1 MKQNTTLTS
10 DARIGIINR
19 GESAMRFIRAVREYN
34 SLHGTTLSTAAFY
47 LDVEE
52 EALFV
57 KEADFAIRLST
68 LSEFPNSTGSP
79 YLNRRLM
86 VDALK
91 QAECGAVWVG
101 WGFLSED
108 AEFIEML
115 ENERFVFLGPSARA
129 MGLLGDKIQA
139 KDLAER
145 SDVPIL
151 PWSKGPIKTLDEARA
166 MAEKIGYPCIIKAAN
181 AGGGRGIRFVM
192 TPEEL
197 ERQYNSAREETVRI
211 TGGDVVFMEHL
222 VLRGRHLEVQCL
234 ADRHGTV
241 RTFGVRDCS
250 VQRRNQKIIEETPP
264 PEFSGEYI
272 AEMEAAAARLIKAAD
287 YESAGT
293 VEFLYDLDTEEFYF
307 MEVNTR
313 LQVEHPITEQLYA
326 VDLVKGQIDVACNA
340 DIRDLGDDQPRGH
353 VIEVRLNAEDP
364 DREFTPAPGRVERYT
379 IPAGPGIRVDSG
391 IEHGSVI
398 PTEFDSMIAKIIA
411 SGPSRPEAIA
421 RLKRALQELRIK
433 IERGT
438 TNRALLLELLE
449 TPEIASGGV
458 STRFVE
464 QWLLEGRRPAPREG
478 YQIALVAAAI
488 DQYLTEYRAQL
499 ANFNQQ
505 LSTAGS
511 PREVGDAKGIEC
523 ALSAEGRS
531 YQFLVKA
538 LGENRYHLEIDGH
551 VITAEYVERDQESLL
566 SYAGTRYRIQL
577 VDRGDALQCEVNSVP
592 YAIGVE
598 AGGAVKA
605 PSPSLVLSIAVE
617 PGQSVQKGQLLLS
630 LEAMK
635 MEMIV
640 EAPESGVVKELLV
653 RKGEQVAAGQPLVQ
667 IEAGAEGDAGAET
680 APDTPAIE
688 FTQQAVEG
696 GAARWD
702 ILAREYRAVFLGYD
716 HRNDMFALFTEMKRL
731 AETDA
736 NIRRRFAESM
746 LEGVT
751 IFAGIERLFAA
762 INLEAAGFAR
772 PASYQELLVHYFK
785 RTVDRDKGLPQ
796 TFLDALQRALGWYGL
811 HDSSDEDRL
820 RGALLRMFRS
830 HGDLKLKRD
839 LLQFSL
845 FELEH
850 LVAPDDV
857 PSELADA
864 LDDITFLSQSEAP
877 SLADAAIHARYHFI
891 DRVLLENLREE
902 KRDTVARA
910 LDLVSGRRGEHKPH
924 TKRQVLQNLVDTG
937 HNVVAGLV
945 AEIVAAPGG
954 TRASIA
960 IEVLVQR
967 FNRDREYLQ
976 GKAVAVDNSGVAV
989 FRAQC
994 RTSPHEPGSER
1005 EVSSIIA
1012 VAKESELTAAYDAL
1026 ETLAS
1031 DNESNGGAEL
1041 ELILLI
1047 SRDEQSPETDRLVA
1061 HTLERP
1067 LAASFLA
1074 LGVIPPDGRRYYRTL
1089 HYADDGT
1096 WCEDHARLSFGPM
1109 SYRELRVFRL
1119 RRFHLEMLYQ
1129 SESVYVVG
1137 ATAKDNP
1144 RDERL
1149 FALVQVPST
1158 RVELDE
1164 HGNIAR
1170 MVALENVLM
1179 EAVYAMRAEQAG
1191 RKRRLHWNR
1200 IFLHA
1205 RTVLQATIDQVRD
1218 YGGRLAA
1225 RTTDLGIEQLV
1236 VYSRRSRPSD
1246 GELEQIELVFENISG
1261 STFSLR
1267 GRSPSTEALAPMDS
1281 YVAKVV
1287 RARQRGTLYPYEILK
1302 MMTRTGYPV
1311 TETFPRGEFEE
1322 FEIEVDESTGAQ
1334 NAFSVKSR
1342 PYGHNESNIVF
1353 GIITNYLS
1361 SHPDGVRRV
1370 IILSDPTG
1378 DMGSLAEPECR
1389 RIIAAL
1395 DLAQERGLPVEW
1407 VPISAGARIDMQS
1420 GTENLDWTAATLR
1433 RIIQFTQAGGEIN
1446 VIVSGINVGAQ
1457 SYWNAEATML
1467 MHTRGVLIMTEDASI
1482 LLTGKKALDFSGSV
1496 SAENNVGIGGVER
1509 IMGPNGQAQIRVR
1522 TLYEAFSTLFRH
1534 YELTYVGP
1542 GSIFPRPL
1550 QTEDPTDRDV
1560 CAEPYTDNLGQGFT
1574 TIGDIFSAELNP
1586 ERKKPFEMRQV
1597 MAAVKDADHAYLERW
1612 QEQRDAETAIVWQ
1625 TRIGGYAVGLIG
1637 IESRSLSRI
1646 GEVPHDGPEAWSG
1659 GTLFPQSSKKVA
1671 RALNVF
1677 SRRLPVVLLA
1687 NLSGFDGSPESLRK
1701 LQLEYGAEIGRAVV
1715 NFQGPIV
1722 FLVTARYHGGA
1733 YVVFSKAL
1741 SSTLHSVALEGA
1753 YASVIGGAPAA
1764 AVVFPRQVLK
1774 ETQADERVREA
1785 QQRLKQDPAFGQVEY
1800 DELFQR
1806 VHQEKQSE
1814 LAANFDRIHSVERAK
1829 SVGSID
1835 EIIAARSMRPYL
1847 ISRIERGMD
1856 VR

>member
-1 MKQNTTLTS
+1 MKQQRTLAT

-19 GESAMRFIRAVREYN
+19 GEAAMRFIRAVREYN
-34 SLHGTTLSTAAFY
+34 SLHDRVLSTAAFY

-57 KEADFAIRLST
+57 KEADLAIRLSS
-68 LSEFPNSTGSP
+68 LPDFAGSIGSP

-86 VDALK
+86 VEALK
-91 QAECGAVWVG
+91 HAGCSAVWVG

-115 ENERFVFLGPSARA
+115 EQEGLVFLGPPSRA
-129 MGLLGDKIQA
+129 MALLGDKIQA

-145 SDVPIL
+145 SNVPIL
-151 PWSKGPIKTLDEARA
+151 PWSKGAVNGLEEARVT
-166 MAEKIGYPCIIKAAN
+166 AETIGYPCIIKAAN

-192 TPEEL
+192 DPDEL

-222 VLRGRHLEVQCL
+222 VQRGRHLEVQCL
-234 ADRHGTV
+234 SDHHGTV

-264 PEFSGEYI
+264 PQFSAEYI
-272 AEMEAAAARLIKAAD
+272 AMMEAAAARLIKAAG

-293 VEFLYDLDTEEFYF
+293 VEFLYDLDTEAFYF

-326 VDLVKGQIDVACNA
+326 VDLVKGQIDVACGA
-340 DIRDLGDDQPRGH
+340 SIAAPAAAEPRGH
-353 VIEVRLNAEDP
+353 VVEVRLNAEDP
-364 DREFTPAPGRVERYT
+364 DRDFTPAPGRVERYI
-379 IPAGPGIRVDSG
+379 IPSGPGIRVDSG

-398 PTEFDSMIAKIIA
+398 PTEFDSMVAKIIA
-411 SGPSRPEAIA
+411 PGPTRREAIA

-438 TNRALLLELLE
+438 TNRPFLLELLN
-449 TPEIASGGV
+449 TPEVVAGGV

-464 QWLLEGRRPAPREG
+464 QWLVESRRPAAREHF
-478 YQIALVAAAI
+478 QVALVAAAV
-488 DQYLTEYRAQL
+488 DQYLTQYRAEI

-505 LSTAGS
+505 LSTGGY
-511 PREVGDAKGIEC
+511 PREVGDAKGIQC
-523 ALSAEGRS
+523 VLSAEGRS
-531 YQFLVKA
+531 YQFLVQA
-538 LGENRYHLEIDGH
+538 LGSDRYHLEINGLIL
-551 VITAEYVERDQESLL
+551 VAQYTERDQESLL
-566 SYAGTRYRIQL
+566 VYGDKRYRIQL
-577 VDRGDALQCEVNSVP
+577 VDRGDALQCEVNGVP
-592 YAIGVE
+592 YSIGVE

-605 PSPSLVLSIAVE
+605 PSPSLVLSVAVE
-617 PGQSVQKGQLLLS
+617 PGQTVEKGEILLS

-635 MEMIV
+635 MEMVV
-640 EAPESGVVKELLV
+640 EAPEAGVVKEVLV

-667 IEAGAEGDAGAET
+667 VEAGGEVDNRLSQQ
-680 APDTPAIE
+680 APPIE
-688 FTQQAVEG
+688 FTPEHPNADR
-696 GAARWD
+696 AAWQM
-702 ILAREYRAVFLGYD
+702 LAREYRAMFLGYD
-716 HRNDMFALFTEMKRL
+716 HRNDVFALFTAMKEH
-731 AETDA
+731 AENDETVSAQFVECLLDG
-736 NIRRRFAESM
+736 IRM
-746 LEGVT
+746 
-751 IFAGIERLFAA
+751 FAGIERLFAGTSA
-762 INLEAAGFAR
+762 EAAGFAR
-772 PASYQELLVHYFK
+772 PATYQELLVHYFK
-785 RTVDRDKGLPQ
+785 RIVDREKGLPEE
-796 TFLDALQRALGWYGL
+796 FLRALEQVLGWYGL
-811 HDSSDEDRL
+811 HQGSDEDRL
-820 RGALLRMFRS
+820 REALLRMYRS
-830 HGDLKLKRD
+830 HADLKLKRD

-845 FELEH
+845 FELERR
-850 LVAPDDV
+850 LSSEAV
-857 PSELADA
+857 PEHLADT
-864 LDDITFLSQSEAP
+864 LDGVAFLSQSEAP
-877 SLADAAIHARYHFI
+877 NLADAAIHARYHFV
-891 DRVLLENLREE
+891 DRVLLQQLREV
-902 KRDTVARA
+902 KGGMVSRA

-945 AEIVAAPGG
+945 SEIIADPSG

-960 IEVLVQR
+960 IEVLAR
-967 FNRDREYLQ
+967 RINRDREYHGGERVTLNSA
-976 GKAVAVDNSGVAV
+976 AVTA
-989 FRAQC
+989 FRAHC
-994 RTSPHEPGSER
+994 RTSPYEPGDQRFVTSL
-1005 EVSSIIA
+1005 VA
-1012 VAKESELTAAYDAL
+1012 VTEEQHYEAAYTAIAELLSEQSAEHAVEAEVAL
-1026 ETLAS
+1026 LIARPAQNT
-1031 DNESNGGAEL
+1031 DNESFLQYAL
-1041 ELILLI
+1041 QQPL
-1047 SRDEQSPETDRLVA
+1047 PVA
-1061 HTLERP
+1061 H
-1067 LAASFLA
+1067 LA
-1074 LGVIPPDGRRYYRTL
+1074 LAVVPPDGRRYYRTL
-1089 HYADDGT
+1089 HYSPEGA
-1096 WCEDHARLSFGPM
+1096 WCEDLGRLSFGPV

-1119 RRFHLEMLYQ
+1119 RRFDLVMLYR
-1129 SESVYVVG
+1129 SESVYLIG

-1149 FALVQVPST
+1149 FALVQIPST

-1179 EAVYAMRAEQAG
+1179 EAVYAMRAEQAT

-1205 RTVLQATIDQVRD
+1205 RTVMGADIDQLRD

-1225 RTTDLGIEQLV
+1225 RTADLGLEQLV
-1236 VYSRRSRPSD
+1236 VYSRRPRPSD
-1246 GELEQIELVFENISG
+1246 GELEQLELVFENVSG
-1261 STFSLR
+1261 SSFSLR
-1267 GRSPSTEALAPMDS
+1267 GRSPSTEPLAPMDA

-1287 RARQRGTLYPYEILK
+1287 RARQRGTLYPYEIIK
-1302 MMTRTGYPV
+1302 MATRTGYPV

-1322 FEIEVDESTGAQ
+1322 FDIAVDASTSSQEVV
-1334 NAFSVKSR
+1334 SVKSR
-1342 PYGHNESNIVF
+1342 PYGQNESNIVF
-1353 GIITNYLS
+1353 GIITNYLPT
-1361 SHPDGVRRV
+1361 HPDGIRRV

-1378 DMGSLAEPECR
+1378 DMGSLAEAECR
-1389 RIIAAL
+1389 RVIAAL
-1395 DLAQERGLPVEW
+1395 DLAQERGFPVEW
-1407 VPISAGARIDMQS
+1407 IPISAGARIDMQS

-1446 VIVSGINVGAQ
+1446 IIVSGINVGAQ

-1467 MHTRGVLIMTEDASI
+1467 MHTRGLLIMTEDASM

-1496 SAENNVGIGGVER
+1496 SAENNLAIGGVER
-1509 IMGPNGQAQIRVR
+1509 IMGPNGQAQVR
-1522 TLYEAFSTLFRH
+1522 AKNLYEAFSTLFLH
-1534 YELTYVGP
+1534 YQLSYSGA
-1542 GSIFPRPL
+1542 GSVFPRPL
-1550 QTEDPTDRDV
+1550 KTNDPPDRDV
-1560 CAEPYTDNLGQGFT
+1560 CKTPYQDNLGQGFST
-1574 TIGDIFSAELNP
+1574 VGDIFSAAHNP

-1597 MAAVKDADHAYLERW
+1597 MAAVKDADHPYFERW
-1612 QEQRDAETAIVWQ
+1612 QEMRDAETAIVWQ
-1625 TRIGGYAVGLIG
+1625 ARIGGYGVGLIG

-1646 GEVPHDGPEAWSG
+1646 GEIPHDGPESWSG

-1671 RALNVF
+1671 RALNAF

-1715 NFQGPIV
+1715 TFQGPII

-1741 SSTLHSVALEGA
+1741 SNSLHSAALEGA

-1764 AVVFPRQVLK
+1764 AVVFPRQVLT
-1774 ETQADERVREA
+1774 ETRADERVKRA
-1785 QQRLKQDPAFGQVEY
+1785 QHRLKEDPSFGQVEY
-1800 DELFQR
+1800 DELFQQ

-1814 LAANFDRIHSVERAK
+1814 LAAQFDRVHSVERAK

-1835 EIIAARSMRPYL
+1835 EIIPAAAIRPYL
-1847 ISRIERGMD
+1847 ISRIEHGMD